1 MLTAETEDLSSIPR
15 RARTSSHE
23 WTFDLAVVRGCQHTS
38 INKLINAKKKV
49 LAGLGE
55 MAQWIKCQQC
65 KCKVLT
71 EDPQNPWKSEKG
83 KKRKGQAG

>member
-1 MLTAETEDLSSIPR
+1 MSI
-15 RARTSSHE
+15 
-23 WTFDLAVVRGCQHTS
+23 G
-38 INKLINAKKKV
+38 KLINAKKKV
-49 LAGLGE
+49 LAGTGE

-71 EDPQNPWKSEKG
+71 EDPQNPCKSEKG